1 MDPQNQCKLMHY
13 LKLHKL
19 FAKNTIFA
27 SAIQNARTTGFE
39 ISVFRIQTIRK
50 KKFERVTL
58 VYFCFY
64 IMWNVF
70 YLLLRFIFWL
80 TLDTSE
86 IFDNKEVHLL
96 PLCTFWTKIFIY
108 LCCWDAVFINK
119 KKNSSRFTLFKSH
132 CVNALF
138 SQNNFL
144 LHTLNDLMIID
155 WPFDDWEKKENLYLE
170 WIALHCSCQI

>member
-1 MDPQNQCKLMHY
+1 MHY

-119 KKNSSRFTLFKSH
+119 KKKEHGIFHFCTNIYFSEIHSKIWCTFKS
-132 CVNALF
+132 VYV
-138 SQNNFL
+138 QRG
-144 LHTLNDLMIID
+144 
-155 WPFDDWEKKENLYLE
+155 PKEGS
-170 WIALHCSCQI
+170 W